1 MHGKHNPFLLNVSL
15 ILMVLIHRLGGCV
28 AFHLNFMIRKA
39 LLNCLCWTKI
49 SLFFWR
55 EAFVREVMSKWSV
68 SGG

>member
-1 MHGKHNPFLLNVSL
+1 
-15 ILMVLIHRLGGCV
+15 MVLIHRLGGCV

-39 LLNCLCWTKI
+39 LLNCLCWTNI

-55 EAFVREVMSKWSV
+55 EAFVREVMFKWSV